1 MLSKKFAYL
10 PNGIIREIISYTG
23 ATYKRR
29 NGKYI
34 GQIPKNDPRYAI
46 IKKIPKM
53 EIEGSSTIISGEGE
67 PNSEMFCYRVNLSQ
81 NRIDYIHVC
90 LELVIIRIINRT
102 GGFSENDFTYSF
114 HITSFNPDPIVTFS
128 REYTFR
134 QGDVVEKIKNY
145 EISGHP
151 PSIFPTEKSREDL
164 GNSLLAKPAT
174 NFLQC
179 IRYLLEIIWLTF
191 SSACIYF
198 YKYNQTH
205 QKGYLL

>member
-1 MLSKKFAYL
+1 
-10 PNGIIREIISYTG
+10 
-23 ATYKRR
+23 
-29 NGKYI
+29 
-34 GQIPKNDPRYAI
+34 
-46 IKKIPKM
+46 M